1 METFDKYGFIQDL
14 NDFLMNEINNENETD
29 INTLIYEY
37 IDNECMYY
45 SDCWN
50 ICKALNANDFTA
62 YDIECTTINQ
72 LAYCALWELV
82 NEQLNIS
89 ELETLYEEKFNQ

>member
-14 NDFLMNEINNENETD
+14 NDFLMNEINNGNETD

-37 IDNECMYY
+37 IDNECIYY
-45 SDCWN
+45 VDCWN

-82 NEQLNIS
+82 NEELNIS
-89 ELETLYEEKFNQ
+89 ELETLHEEKFNQ

>member
-1 METFDKYGFIQDL
+1 METFNKYGFIQDL
-14 NDFLMNEINNENETD
+14 NDFLTNEIENGNDTD

-37 IDNECMYY
+37 IDNECIYY
-45 SDCWN
+45 SDCWD
-50 ICKALNANDFTA
+50 ICKTLNANDFTA
-62 YDIECTTINQ
+62 FDMECNTINQ

-82 NEQLNIS
+82 NEKLNIS

>member
-1 METFDKYGFIQDL
+1 MKTFDKYGFILDL
-14 NDFLMNEINNENETD
+14 NDFLINEINNGNETD

-37 IDNECMYY
+37 IDNECIYY

-50 ICKALNANDFTA
+50 ICQALNANDFTA
-62 YDIECTTINQ
+62 FDIECTTINQ

-82 NEQLNIS
+82 CNELNIS
-89 ELETLYEEKFNQ
+89 EIETLHDEKFNQ